1 MDPLELGKFILML
14 GGMAG
19 LYLKINQ
26 AVRSATGKGEPR
38 EIANDPLNV
47 REAPEFMTR
56 RECAIHHHNF
66 ESRLTSLEYR
76 FDKHITDIKTTTDA
90 LRDDITELRDR
101 VDDRLTKIDDSLR
114 EITRAVGRLEG
125 S

>member
-1 MDPLELGKFILML
+1 MDPLELGKLILLL

-38 EIANDPLNV
+38 EIANNPLNV
-47 REAPEFMTR
+47 REAPEFITR
-56 RECAIHHHNF
+56 RECALHHHNF
-66 ESRLTSLEYR
+66 ENRLTSLEHR
-76 FDKHITDIKTTTDA
+76 FNNHLSEIRETTDGLKSDVA
-90 LRDDITELRDR
+90 DLRDR
-101 VDDRLTKIDDSLR
+101 MDDKLSTMDETLR
-114 EITRAVGRLEG
+114 EMSRSLGRLEG

>member
-19 LYLKINQ
+19 IYLKINQ

-38 EIANDPLNV
+38 EIANNPLNV

-56 RECAIHHHNF
+56 RECSIHHINF
-66 ESRLTSLEYR
+66 ENRLTSLEHR
-76 FDKHITDIKTTTDA
+76 FNNHLAEIKTTTDD
-90 LRDDITELRDR
+90 LKTDVQELRDR
-101 VDDRLTKIDDSLR
+101 MDDKFETVSDSLR

>member
-1 MDPLELGKFILML
+1 MDPLEIGKFILML

-19 LYLKINQ
+19 IYLKINQ

-38 EIANDPLNV
+38 EIANNPLNV

-56 RECAIHHHNF
+56 RECSIHHINF
-66 ESRLTSLEYR
+66 ENRLTSLEHR
-76 FDKHITDIKTTTDA
+76 FNNHLAEIKHTTDD
-90 LRDDITELRDR
+90 LKSDVEELRDR
-101 VDDRLTKIDDSLR
+101 MDDRMGRIDESLR
-114 EITRAVGRLEG
+114 EITRAIGRLEG